1 MTLTDLKGQLLAR
14 RSNLEA
20 QCMDRRKTVLCIEAD
35 LIRARREAD
44 ITEGALQATALDLA
58 DVERAL
64 QAASKPVAPPPQ
76 PPSRPPAA

>member
-14 RSNLEA
+14 RANLEA

-44 ITEGALQATALDLA
+44 MTEGALQANELALA
-58 DVERAL
+58 DAERAL
-64 QAASKPVAPPPQ
+64 QAAEKAVAPAKN
-76 PPSRPPAA
+76 PPAGTAKT